1 MQSTNNVSIE
11 AYDRA
16 EVQAIKRASYPAIR
30 AFRPAAFSLANF
42 PVRVTDE
49 RELIRYSDI
58 MDEVYDAQ
66 LYYRGIQYSR
76 EEAYLITSVSREV
89 GTLTQDLFGRA
100 VQPFM
105 CLFTPIAMLRAV
117 MALARGA
124 PCTIL
129 EIGPGSGYL
138 GAYLILAGYRYGD
151 LKVEFKYRS
160 TDNTQALYL
169 WQDRFFRHLVGPS
182 YANYATTD
190 RQPDTIPERVASLPW
205 WQFAELF
212 ESPWPVDIVICDAA
226 MGEMDTFAA
235 NYIIRLAAVM
245 LKDSRVGVFL
255 FRHIGE
261 QRINSMAYI
270 DSRFLAAGFH
280 KHQVGPV
287 VIHSPGQLS
296 LPDEFPPLGGS
307 EEMRVA
313 ESFLPIDKSKLLD
326 SYKFFDF
333 IRLTS

>member
-1 MQSTNNVSIE
+1 MQATDNLSIG
-11 AYDRA
+11 AYDCA

-49 RELIRYSDI
+49 CELIRYSDI
-58 MDEVYDAQ
+58 MDELYDSQ
-66 LYYRGIQYSR
+66 LYYRRLRYSR
-76 EEAYLITSVSREV
+76 EEAYLISSVSREV
-89 GTLTQDLFGRA
+89 GILTQDLFGRA

-117 MALARGA
+117 MALGRGS

-138 GAYLILAGYRYGD
+138 GAYLILAGYRYGS
-151 LKVEFKYRS
+151 LRLEFQYRS

-169 WQDRFFRHLVGPS
+169 WQDRFFRHLAGPS
-182 YANYATTD
+182 YMNYATAG
-190 RQPDTIPERVASLPW
+190 RPPQTIPERVASLPW

-226 MGEMDTFAA
+226 MGEMDPFAA
-235 NYIIRLAAVM
+235 NYTIRLAAVM
-245 LKDSRVGVFL
+245 LKESHVGVFL

-261 QRINSMAYI
+261 QRINSMNYI
-270 DSRFLAAGFH
+270 DSRFVAAGFH
-280 KHQVGPV
+280 KHQVGQV
-287 VIHSPGQLS
+287 VVHSLRPLS
-296 LPDEFPPLGGS
+296 LPDEFPPLGGH

-313 ESFLPIDKSKLLD
+313 ESFLPIDNSKLLD